1 MDISGKTRNLLYMGI
16 GIGGLLFSRYY
27 SGPME
32 GFTHSYG
39 ANVTF
44 SFFAYFLLKFFR
56 LPLSDNKYMNAAYAL
71 LCVSAQEVTQRV
83 GLYPGTY
90 DSLDFLFNA
99 AGIGLALG
107 VDILRSRK
115 RSLGNVI

>member
-1 MDISGKTRNLLYMGI
+1 MNISGRTRNLFYIGI

-32 GFTHSYG
+32 DFTHSYG

-56 LPLSDNKYMNAAYAL
+56 LPLRDSKYMNAAYAL
-71 LCVSAQEVTQRV
+71 LGVSAQEVAQRV

-90 DSLDFLFNA
+90 DPLDFLLNA
-99 AGIGLALG
+99 VGIGLALS
-107 VDILRSRK
+107 VDRGGEK
-115 RSLGNVI
+115 